1 MTDLNVPGQPALG
14 ELVSQRWLPLAGVWC
29 LYAAFGLNIA
39 SLAPLVSV
47 IESDL
52 SIRHAQMGTILG
64 AWQLVYIGAA
74 IPCGILLDRIGGRSA
89 LVLGGIL
96 MAASA
101 MARSYADDYWE
112 FVVAVGLFGLGGPII
127 SVGAPK
133 IVSAWFRGRERGLAM
148 GIYITG
154 PGIGTIVCLT
164 LTNAVLMPWADQDWR
179 LVLRVWGLI
188 TLLATVLWFALITV
202 AGRAPVEVTK
212 QRVRGAGVVEL

>member
-101 MARSYADDYWE
+101 MARSYADDYWN
-112 FVVAVGLFGLGGPII
+112 LL
-127 SVGAPK
+127 SL
-133 IVSAWFRGRERGLAM
+133 W
-148 GIYITG
+148 
-154 PGIGTIVCLT
+154 VCLG
-164 LTNAVLMPWADQDWR
+164 WADR
-179 LVLRVWGLI
+179 LFQSVRRRSSVLG
-188 TLLATVLWFALITV
+188 FAV
-202 AGRAPVEVTK
+202 ASA
-212 QRVRGAGVVEL
+212 A

>member
-96 MAASA
+96 
-101 MARSYADDYWE
+101 
-112 FVVAVGLFGLGGPII
+112 
-127 SVGAPK
+127 
-133 IVSAWFRGRERGLAM
+133 
-148 GIYITG
+148 
-154 PGIGTIVCLT
+154 
-164 LTNAVLMPWADQDWR
+164 
-179 LVLRVWGLI
+179 
-188 TLLATVLWFALITV
+188 
-202 AGRAPVEVTK
+202 
-212 QRVRGAGVVEL
+212 